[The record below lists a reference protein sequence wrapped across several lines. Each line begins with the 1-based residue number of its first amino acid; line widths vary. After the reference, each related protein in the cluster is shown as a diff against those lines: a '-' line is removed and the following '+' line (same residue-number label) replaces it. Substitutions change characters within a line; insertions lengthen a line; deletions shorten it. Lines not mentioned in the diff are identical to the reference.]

1 MELNKLYALPT
12 LLDSRFKIR
21 VFSSLAAVIK
31 ARQWLA
37 EEFISCQSAIIAE
50 GSDNPPAAKRQHRE
64 SSQEEESSLWSSFNS
79 MIETGDETDAAQSES
94 LCTAEVQIESYLK
107 EPNRPRNSNPIVYWE
122 DKKTLYPILAKL
134 AANYLSIPA
143 ASVASERLFSTAK
156 HIISDQQNSLNPE
169 RGEMLLFINKNLCLF
184 TD

>member
-1 MELNKLYALPT
+1 MFL
-12 LLDSRFKIR
+12 
-21 VFSSLAAVIK
+21 SLAAVIQP
-31 ARQWLA
+31 RQWLA

-107 EPNRPRNSNPIVYWE
+107 EPNRPRNSNPIVYWQY
-122 DKKTLYPILAKL
+122 KKNTLPYFSKIGCKL
-134 AANYLSIPA
+134 LEYSGSFCSIREA
-143 ASVASERLFSTAK
+143 F
-156 HIISDQQNSLNPE
+156 
-169 RGEMLLFINKNLCLF
+169 
-184 TD
+184 